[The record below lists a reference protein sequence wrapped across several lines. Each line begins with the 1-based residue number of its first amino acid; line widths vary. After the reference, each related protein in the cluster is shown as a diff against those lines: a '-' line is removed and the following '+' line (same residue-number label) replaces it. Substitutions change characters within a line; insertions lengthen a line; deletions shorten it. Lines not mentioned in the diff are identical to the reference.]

1 MTAPT
6 ESSAGYSLSPSLR
19 WFRDAPVALLQRCL
33 SWFIRSGRQAYEVA
47 EVILF
52 LTLVS
57 VTVAGGLSV
66 VLVLGTARRFT
77 RRRSEKIPL
86 VSDIHGNY

>member
-6 ESSAGYSLSPSLR
+6 ESSAGYSLSPNLG

-33 SWFIRSGRQAYEVA
+33 NWLLRSGKQASEVA

-52 LTLVS
+52 LTLAS
-57 VTVAGGLSV
+57 LTLAGGLLLV
-66 VLVLGTARRFT
+66 IVLGILGRFT
-77 RRRSEKIPL
+77 RKQADKIPL